1 MNTSRESSPD
11 TGQEADKATED
22 KKVVENVADKVG
34 EALNAQRFQM
44 LEDIAR
50 ELAGE
55 VVFPTS
61 FEAAIRLRKALLN
74 SNLPIPRIAS
84 IVSVEPLVAAK
95 LIHLANSVLY
105 SPDGTPARDLQA
117 AISRLGVNLVR
128 TTALAIAMSQ
138 LMRSKEMA
146 IFTDFTQALWAHTLK
161 TAAAARILART
172 QTRINPDEALLAGL
186 VHDLG
191 AFYMLYRAAQYPEL
205 RTRPETVK
213 YLIIQWHE
221 GIGVTLLNALGIPED
236 IVNAT
241 IDHEQPRAAP
251 ESMRTLADIV
261 YVGNIL
267 AGTHFERLYQDLDP
281 DAGEA
286 GIIRQKY
293 ADLLPEIE
301 TETQEMQAIFA

>member
-1 MNTSRESSPD
+1 MESS
-11 TGQEADKATED
+11 QEAGKKAAKAGEAEPADEST
-22 KKVVENVADKVG
+22 ADKVG
-34 EALNAQRFQM
+34 DALTAQRFQM

-61 FEAAIRLRKALLN
+61 FEAAIRLRKALQN

-95 LIHLANSVLY
+95 LLHLANSVLY

-117 AISRLGVNLVR
+117 AISRLGVKLVR
-128 TTALAIAMSQ
+128 TTALAIAMGQ

-146 IFTDFTQALWAHTLK
+146 IFSDFTQALWAHTLK
-161 TAAAARILART
+161 TAAAARVLART
-172 QTRINPDEALLAGL
+172 HTRINPDEAMLAGL

-221 GIGVTLLNALGIPED
+221 GIGVTLLHALGIPDD

-241 IDHEQPRAAP
+241 IDHDQPRATP
-251 ESMRTLADIV
+251 ETVRTLADIV
-261 YVGNIL
+261 YVGNII
-267 AGTHFERLYQDLDP
+267 AGTHFECHHQDFDP
-281 DAGEA
+281 DVGESA
-286 GIIRQKY
+286 IYRQKY
-293 ADLLPEIE
+293 AELLPEIE
-301 TETQEMQAIFA
+301 SETQAMQAIFG

>member
-1 MNTSRESSPD
+1 MITSREANPEASLEVD
-11 TGQEADKATED
+11 KKADKDAEADNA
-22 KKVVENVADKVG
+22 ADKVG

-44 LEDIAR
+44 LEDIAL

-61 FEAAIRLRKALLN
+61 FEAAIRLRKALQN

-117 AISRLGVNLVR
+117 AISRLGVKLVR
-128 TTALAIAMSQ
+128 TTALTIAMSQ

-146 IFTDFTQALWAHTLK
+146 IFSDFTQALWTHTLK
-161 TAAAARILART
+161 TAATARILART
-172 QTRINPDEALLAGL
+172 QTRINPDEAMLAGL

-205 RTRPETVK
+205 RTRPDTVK
-213 YLIIQWHE
+213 YLILQWHE
-221 GIGVTLLNALGIPED
+221 GIGVTLLHALGIPED
-236 IVNAT
+236 IVNAAM
-241 IDHEQPRAAP
+241 DHEQPRATP
-251 ESMRTLADIV
+251 ENLRTLADVV
-261 YVGNIL
+261 YVANIL
-267 AGTHFERLYQDLDP
+267 AGTKFECLYQDSEP
-281 DAGEA
+281 ETGTATIVG
-286 GIIRQKY
+286 QKY
-293 ADLLPEIE
+293 AELLPEIE
-301 TETQEMQAIFA
+301 SATKEMQAIFA